1 VAGQLRQATGDDVL
15 DRVLVEV
22 REHRFPERGRVQ
34 RQERTDLEHLQARVR
49 PEDVVDDEHA
59 LPVGDADAD
68 RLADP
73 GREQLR
79 PGERAR
85 PQLVQVQVAVPE
97 LEQLR
102 AELVLVG
109 VEVLLDEPVL
119 LQGAEQAVD
128 GGLREP
134 DTVGEIAQAE
144 APRVLAERLQD
155 PHGAVDR
162 LNLLPSYCRTPF
174 DIVE

>member
-1 VAGQLRQATGDDVL
+1 VVNHEQAL
-15 DRVLVEV
+15 
-22 REHRFPERGRVQ
+22 
-34 RQERTDLEHLQARVR
+34 A
-49 PEDVVDDEHA
+49 
-59 LPVGDADAD
+59 VGDADAD

-73 GREQLR
+73 RREQLR

-85 PQLVQVQVAVPE
+85 TKLVEIEVAVPE

-109 VEVLLDEPVL
+109 VEVLLDEAVL
-119 LQGAEQAVD
+119 LQGSEQPVN
-128 GGLREP
+128 GRLRQADP
-134 DTVGEIAQAE
+134 VGEIAQAE
-144 APRVLAERLQD
+144 AARMLSERLQD
-155 PHGAVDR
+155 PHRAVDR